1 MMVMMITIEIR
12 SIVTFMMIMKDGWMN
27 GWMDEYGLCD
37 IACDHADGYDEVD
50 YDVNGEKQQSTVN
63 CVGYILSVILFIS
76 VMMMMM
82 ICVVLYC
89 VVVCCVVYLVST
101 CLYMYEYVG

>member
-1 MMVMMITIEIR
+1 MDV
-12 SIVTFMMIMKDGWMN
+12 WMN
-27 GWMDEYGLCD
+27 EYELCE

-63 CVGYILSVILFIS
+63 YVGYILSVILFIS

-82 ICVVLYC
+82 MMMIRVLLCCVVLYC
-89 VVVCCVVYLVST
+89 VVYLISSCVL
-101 CLYMYEYVG
+101 EYT